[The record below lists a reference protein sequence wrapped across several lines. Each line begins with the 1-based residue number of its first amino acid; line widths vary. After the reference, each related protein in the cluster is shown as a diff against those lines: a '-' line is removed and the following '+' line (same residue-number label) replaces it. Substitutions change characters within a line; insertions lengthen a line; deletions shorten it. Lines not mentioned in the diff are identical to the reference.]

1 MTGRYLTTKELML
14 SLEPFHNP
22 STSDVTS
29 SSLSDPTDYHH
40 YCLDDSHDELLTK
53 KKRLDF
59 YDLIGHNALEA
70 MRYAEHTEE
79 GKRDALIITDRKG
92 AIVHINQSWTDLC
105 GFTLEQVKVNTQYM
119 YSKYTNTFTN
129 IIVYVGQNLQ
139 IPTGSADLA

>member
-1 MTGRYLTTKELML
+1 MYMVGMTGRYLTTKELML

-22 STSDVTS
+22 SASASDVTS

-92 AIVHINQSWTDLC
+92 AIVHINQSWIDLC
-105 GFTLEQVKVNTQYM
+105 GFTLEQVKV
-119 YSKYTNTFTN
+119 
-129 IIVYVGQNLQ
+129 IIHVIYC
-139 IPTGSADLA
+139 IYICIHISY